1 MKALSF
7 LPPLL
12 PAVKQNVVVGIDT
25 ADDAAVYR
33 FDETTGIVATVDVF
47 TPIVDSPRDFGRIA
61 ASNSLS
67 DVYAMGGTPLFALS
81 VVGFPIKELP
91 IEDLGAILEG
101 AASVCAEAGIGI
113 VGGHSIDDPE
123 PKFGLCV
130 IGRVALDSITA
141 NDGARAGDKLLLT
154 KPLGTGIITTG
165 IKREKASPE
174 VVAGAIATMTA
185 LNRAACEA
193 MVAAGVG
200 GATDVTGFGLLG
212 HLHEMIHGSGVS
224 AQIDAGA
231 VPILPGARELADEGV
246 VPGGTRRNLEYFGR
260 WIDFDGA
267 VGETDR
273 LLLADAQ
280 TSGGLLIAVSE
291 DRLAALE
298 ADLRARGVETVAVIG
313 EVSSGEPGRI
323 TVRP

>member
-1 MKALSF
+1 MKE
-7 LPPLL
+7 
-12 PAVKQNVVVGIDT
+12 NVLVGIDT
-25 ADDAAVYR
+25 HDDAAVYR
-33 FDETTGIVATVDVF
+33 FDETTGILATVDVF
-47 TPIVDSPRDFGRIA
+47 TPIVDSARDFGRIA
-61 ASNSLS
+61 ASNALS

-101 AASVCAEAGIGI
+101 AASVCTEAGIGI

-130 IGRVALDSITA
+130 IGRVSIDSITG
-141 NDGARAGDKLLLT
+141 NDGARAGDRLLLT
-154 KPLGTGIITTG
+154 KPIGTGIITTG
-165 IKREKASPE
+165 IKREKASAA
-174 VVAGAIATMTA
+174 VAAGAVATMIA

-193 MVAAGVG
+193 MVAAGVR

-212 HLHEMIHGSGVS
+212 HLHEMLHGSGVS

-231 VPILPGARELADEGV
+231 IPLLPGARELADAGV
-246 VPGGTRRNLEYFGR
+246 VPGGTRRNLAYFER
-260 WIDFDGA
+260 WTDFDA
-267 VGETDR
+267 AIGETDR

-280 TSGGLLIAVSE
+280 TSGGLLMAVSE
-291 DRLAALE
+291 DRLPGLE

-313 EVSSGEPGRI
+313 EVLSGEPGRT